1 MKLRK
6 IVWCGGLASVLC
18 LLAVS
23 PAFAEGGL
31 TITVATDKRVY
42 GHGEV
47 IVIMG
52 EVMDAGQP
60 LSNVT
65 VAFEL
70 TNLSGSSTFA
80 SGFMTTNSGGAY
92 SKNLTV
98 GGFLLHFSPTGSYKV
113 LVSVTAGS
121 ETASS
126 SASFQVV
133 PEFPYSAEQMT
144 FIVSIIASLL
154 ILTLNGST
162 AQNTHGGLHRKQRH
176 WPLTCYNWL
185 TERFRE
191 GSFRTSNRTVL
202 PQVLFH

>member
-6 IVWCGGLASVLC
+6 IVPYSGLVSVLC

-23 PAFAEGGL
+23 SAFAEGGL
-31 TITVATDKRVY
+31 TISVATDKQVY
-42 GHGEV
+42 GHGEA

-70 TNLSGSSTFA
+70 TNLSGSGTFA
-80 SGFMTTNSGGAY
+80 SGFMTTNSAGAY

-98 GGFLLHFSPTGSYKV
+98 GGFLLHFSPTGSYEV
-113 LVSVTAGS
+113 LVSVSANN
-121 ETASS
+121 ETASA

-133 PEFPYSAEQMT
+133 PEFPYSAGK
-144 FIVSIIASLL
+144 
-154 ILTLNGST
+154 LTLAASIMVCLVIVTLGAT
-162 AQNTHGGLHRKQRH
+162 ARVRRRKVSH
-176 WPLTCYNWL
+176 MSC
-185 TERFRE
+185 
-191 GSFRTSNRTVL
+191 
-202 PQVLFH
+202 

>member
-18 LLAVS
+18 LLVVS
-23 PAFAEGGL
+23 PAFAESGL
-31 TITVATDKRVY
+31 TITVATDKQAY

-80 SGFMTTNSGGAY
+80 SGFMTTNSAGAY
-92 SKNLTV
+92 SRNLTV
-98 GGFLLHFSPTGSYKV
+98 GGFLLHFSPTGAFKV
-113 LVSVTAGS
+113 IVSVTLGN

-133 PEFPYSAEQMT
+133 PEFPYSAEQ
-144 FIVSIIASLL
+144 IVLVASIVVCLVLATWRRTARIA
-154 ILTLNGST
+154 TNG
-162 AQNTHGGLHRKQRH
+162 
-176 WPLTCYNWL
+176 
-185 TERFRE
+185 
-191 GSFRTSNRTVL
+191 
-202 PQVLFH
+202 